1 MYSIRDITL
10 DATQK
15 AVQDKET
22 SLMHREQTLNELV
35 RILGQR
41 TDALKSQE
49 GLVEGAER
57 MLVAAKAS
65 LEQRHLQ
72 MRSNEKEVL

>member
-1 MYSIRDITL
+1 
-10 DATQK
+10 
-15 AVQDKET
+15 
-22 SLMHREQTLNELV
+22 MHWEQTLNERV
-35 RILGQR
+35 CILGQQ